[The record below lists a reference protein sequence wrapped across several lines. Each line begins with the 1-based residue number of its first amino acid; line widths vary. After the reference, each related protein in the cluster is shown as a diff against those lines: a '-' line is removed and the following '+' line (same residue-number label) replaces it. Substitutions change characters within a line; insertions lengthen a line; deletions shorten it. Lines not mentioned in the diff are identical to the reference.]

1 MNSKI
6 TVFFVFSTEIKFPND
21 NQSIP
26 QKGHGLKNIFFFQFI
41 YISINSVIFY
51 FDFSVK
57 LRFCNDCILLQASKI
72 EKNATVLHNIHV
84 ILEASSLVHDYVL
97 LK

>member
-1 MNSKI
+1 M
-6 TVFFVFSTEIKFPND
+6 D
-21 NQSIP
+21 
-26 QKGHGLKNIFFFQFI
+26 LKIFFSWRMRNGTERNQFI

-57 LRFCNDCILLQASKI
+57 LRFCNDCILLQASN
-72 EKNATVLHNIHV
+72 EKNAIVLHNIHV